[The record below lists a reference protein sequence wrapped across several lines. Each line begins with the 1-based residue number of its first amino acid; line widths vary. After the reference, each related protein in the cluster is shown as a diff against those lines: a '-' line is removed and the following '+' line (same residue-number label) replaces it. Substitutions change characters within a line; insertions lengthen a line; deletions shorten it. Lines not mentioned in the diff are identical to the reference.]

1 MHDIILNCHNYINRW
16 QSDFQ
21 ELFLDGDGDGFGA
34 ALCAKLAADGIDVLI
49 DGVSGDVELRGD
61 LFA

>member
-1 MHDIILNCHNYINRW
+1 MVLY
-16 QSDFQ
+16 FQ

-34 ALCAKLAADGIDVLI
+34 ALCAKLAADGVDMLI
-49 DGVSGDVELRGD
+49 DGVCGDVELRGD